1 VQFLSAQDLCKDGGN
16 MKYFLDSAKLDEIKY
31 AYENYG
37 IDGVTTNPKHIRLSG
52 KPFMQVVKDVAQW
65 IRQEGIEGV
74 DKFPVSFEINPH
86 LKKWEEIVEAAK
98 EVSSYSPN
106 YVIKIPCTEQG
117 LIAARK
123 LEKMGI
129 HTNVTLVFS
138 PSQAI
143 PVGKLGAKF
152 VSPFVGWKENS
163 GDDALNYISDIIDI
177 YRNYDFKTEI
187 IVAAVR
193 NGKQIADYAAVGADI
208 VTCGLDVYKASF
220 EHPFT
225 TYGID
230 VFCNAWDNTAKE

>member
-1 VQFLSAQDLCKDGGN
+1 
-16 MKYFLDSAKLDEIKY
+16 MKYFLDSAKLDEIQY

-37 IDGVTTNPKHIRLSG
+37 IDGVTTNPKHIKLSG
-52 KPFMQVVKDVAQW
+52 KPFLQIVKDVAAW
-65 IRQEGIEGV
+65 IRKNGLEGA
-74 DKFPVSFEINPH
+74 DRFPVSFEINPH
-86 LKKWEEIVEAAK
+86 LEKAADIIAAAK
-98 EVSSYSPN
+98 EISSYSPN
-106 YVIKIPCTEQG
+106 YVIKVPCTEQG

-123 LEKMGI
+123 LEGMNVR
-129 HTNVTLVFS
+129 TNVTLVFS

-163 GDDALNYISDIIDI
+163 GDDALEYIAKIVKI
-177 YRNYDFKTEI
+177 YRTFDFKTEI

-193 NGKQIADYAAVGADI
+193 NGKQIGDYAEIGADI

-225 TYGID
+225 AYGID
-230 VFCNAWDNTAKE
+230 VFRKAWDSTVQS

>member
-1 VQFLSAQDLCKDGGN
+1 

-31 AYENYG
+31 AYENYC
-37 IDGVTTNPKHIRLSG
+37 IDGVTTNPKHIQSSG
-52 KPFMQVVKDVAQW
+52 KPFIQVVKEVAAW
-65 IRQEGIEGV
+65 LKAEGLEGK

-86 LKKWEEIVEAAK
+86 HEKWEDIVEAAK
-98 EVSSYSPN
+98 EVAAYSPN
-106 YVIKIPCTEQG
+106 YVIKLPCTEQG
-117 LIAARK
+117 LIAAKK

-129 HTNVTLVFS
+129 RTNVTLVFS

-143 PVGKLGAKF
+143 PAGKLGARF

-163 GDDALNYISDIIDI
+163 GDDSVDYISDIIDI
-177 YRNYDFKTEI
+177 YGNYGFGTEI

-193 NGKQIADYAAVGADI
+193 NGKQIGEFAALGADI

-225 TYGID
+225 TYGLG
-230 VFCNAWDNTAKE
+230 VFRNAWDGTAKE

>member
-1 VQFLSAQDLCKDGGN
+1 

-37 IDGVTTNPKHIRLSG
+37 IDGVTTNPKHIKLSG
-52 KPFMQVVKDVAQW
+52 KPFMQVVKDAAAW
-65 IRQEGIEGV
+65 IKEEGLEGI

-86 LKKWEEIVEAAK
+86 LDKWEDIVAAAK
-98 EVSSYSPN
+98 EVASYSPN
-106 YVIKIPCTEQG
+106 YVIKIPCCEQG

-123 LEKMGI
+123 LEAMGI
-129 HTNVTLVFS
+129 RTNVTLVFS

-143 PVGKLGAKF
+143 PAAKLGAKF

-163 GDDALNYISDIIDI
+163 GDSSDYIADIIDI
-177 YRNYDFKTEI
+177 YRNYGYETEI

-193 NGKQIADYAAVGADI
+193 NGRQIGDFAAMGADI
-208 VTCGLDVYKASF
+208 VTAGLQVYKDSF

-225 TYGID
+225 TYGLG
-230 VFCNAWDNTAKE
+230 VFRNAWDGTAKE

>member
-1 VQFLSAQDLCKDGGN
+1 
-16 MKYFLDSAKLDEIKY
+16 MKYFLDSAKLDEIQY

-37 IDGVTTNPKHIRLSG
+37 IDGVTTNPKHIKLSG
-52 KPFMQVVKDVAQW
+52 KPFMQIVKDVAAW
-65 IRQEGIEGV
+65 IRKNGLEGA
-74 DKFPVSFEINPH
+74 DRFPVSFEINPH
-86 LKKWEEIVEAAK
+86 LEKAADIIAAAK
-98 EVSSYSPN
+98 KISSYSPN
-106 YVIKIPCTEQG
+106 YVIKVPCTEQG

-123 LEKMGI
+123 LEGMNVR
-129 HTNVTLVFS
+129 TNVTLVFS

-163 GDDALNYISDIIDI
+163 GDDALEYIAKIVKI
-177 YRNYDFKTEI
+177 YRTFDFKTEI

-193 NGKQIADYAAVGADI
+193 NGKQIGDYAEIGADI

-225 TYGID
+225 AYGID
-230 VFCNAWDNTAKE
+230 VFRKAWDSTVQS